1 MAGHKKESSIQDDII
16 NYLKSVGA
24 YVVKVHVSSY
34 QTQGTPDVLCCYK
47 GHFIAFELK
56 VPGETASELQEY
68 RIEQIQKA
76 KGYACVADSLEKVKE
91 VLYDIDRI
99 QWNGKPL

>member
-1 MAGHKKESSIQDDII
+1 MAGNKKESSIQEDII
-16 NYLKSVGA
+16 EYLKSIGA

-34 QTQGTPDVLCCYK
+34 QSQGTPDILCCYK
-47 GHFIAFELK
+47 GLFLAFELK

-68 RIEQIQKA
+68 RIEQIQRA
-76 KGYACVADSLEKVKE
+76 KGHAYVADSIEKVKE

-99 QWNGKPL
+99 QWYGKPL